1 MAMIA
6 TTGRCRLG
14 GCSAA
19 SMSRASFSG
28 IGGGV
33 PTTDAV
39 GKEKNQPM
47 PIARNTAMALRPAH
61 TTYRAFMVL
70 AQRALPHRLTYRL
83 PALRF
88 VRNDIIL
95 AKTPMAHAVAIVLP
109 PRLQFHTSPPPH

>member
-33 PTTDAV
+33 LTSDDV
-39 GKEKNQPM
+39 GKEKNQPL
-47 PIARNTAMALRPAH
+47 PIASNTTMALRPAH

-70 AQRALPHRLTYRL
+70 VLRVLLNRLTYRL
-83 PALRF
+83 PAFRF
-88 VRNDIIL
+88 VRNHIIR
-95 AKTPMAHAVAIVLP
+95 AKNAMAHDVP
-109 PRLQFHTSPPPH
+109 DR